1 MRRILTWLLLWAVVA
16 LGAAAG
22 IDALRGGEPKRAERR
37 SATPARAEATTGPA
51 SPEAAV
57 AVALREAGISGIL
70 EFSDED
76 CETHAVS
83 LPDLTARPSGV
94 GGACSF
100 ADTANATDYAVGCNG
115 GRVSIDDPRQA
126 PYALVRADCEPAW
139 KPDGRPTLLRDGE
152 VVEPH
157 PCPDGG
163 IVPMRCSREL
173 LSGEDL
179 VRELR
184 GAGSNA
190 TPRMRTP
197 MPPSRSTSC
206 RPSSGWSRD
215 AGRRF
220 GCIIVRARSRD
231 DRGELLVVFDSR
243 RLVTAPTAAY
253 EDLAALRLS
262 PSRSF
267 VAAQIADPGGIVV
280 VDRDGAPVRPL
291 VRHGSALAWSPDE
304 RWIAE
309 ATEEGVYVF
318 PADGGTPRVYVLPI
332 VARDLIWR

>member
-1 MRRILTWLLLWAVVA
+1 MRRILTWLLLGAVVA

-37 SATPARAEATTGPA
+37 SATPARAETTTGPA

-57 AVALREAGISGIL
+57 AVALREAGISGVL

-184 GAGSNA
+184 GAGWRGFRFAVEELLWLSD
-190 TPRMRTP
+190 
-197 MPPSRSTSC
+197 SR
-206 RPSSGWSRD
+206 
-215 AGRRF
+215 AAA
-220 GCIIVRARSRD
+220 IVRARSRD

-243 RLVTAPTAAY
+243 RLVTVPTAAY
-253 EDLAALRLS
+253 ADLAALRLS

>member
-1 MRRILTWLLLWAVVA
+1 MRRILTWLLLGAVVA

-37 SATPARAEATTGPA
+37 SATPARAETTTGPA

-184 GAGSNA
+184 GAGWRGFRFAVEELLWLSD
-190 TPRMRTP
+190 
-197 MPPSRSTSC
+197 SR
-206 RPSSGWSRD
+206 
-215 AGRRF
+215 AAA
-220 GCIIVRARSRD
+220 IVRARSRD

-332 VARDLIWR
+332 VARDLVWR

>member
-1 MRRILTWLLLWAVVA
+1 MRRILTWLLLGAVVA

-37 SATPARAEATTGPA
+37 SATPARAETTTGPA

-184 GAGSNA
+184 GAGWRGFRFAVEELLWLSD
-190 TPRMRTP
+190 
-197 MPPSRSTSC
+197 SR
-206 RPSSGWSRD
+206 
-215 AGRRF
+215 AAA
-220 GCIIVRARSRD
+220 IVRARSRD

-291 VRHGSALAWSPDE
+291 VRHGSGLAWSPDE

>member
-1 MRRILTWLLLWAVVA
+1 VRRILTWLLLGAVVA
-16 LGAAAG
+16 LGAAAS
-22 IDALRGGEPKRAERR
+22 IDALRGGGRTRAEPRQTAPS
-37 SATPARAEATTGPA
+37 SAETTTGPA

-94 GGACSF
+94 GAACSF
-100 ADTANATDYAVGCNG
+100 ADTANATDYAVGCSE

-139 KPDGRPTLLRDGE
+139 KPDGTPTLLRDGE
-152 VVEPH
+152 IVEPH

-163 IVPMRCSREL
+163 IVPMRCSRAL

-184 GAGSNA
+184 GAGWRGFRFAVEDLLWLSD
-190 TPRMRTP
+190 
-197 MPPSRSTSC
+197 SR
-206 RPSSGWSRD
+206 
-215 AGRRF
+215 AAA
-220 GCIIVRARSRD
+220 IVRARSRD

-262 PSRSF
+262 PSGSF
-267 VAAQIADPGGIVV
+267 VAAQIGDPGGIVV

-309 ATEEGVYVF
+309 ATEEGIYVF

-332 VARDLIWR
+332 VARDLVWR

>member
-1 MRRILTWLLLWAVVA
+1 MRRILTWLLLGAVVA

-184 GAGSNA
+184 GAGWRGFRFAVEELLWLSD
-190 TPRMRTP
+190 
-197 MPPSRSTSC
+197 SR
-206 RPSSGWSRD
+206 
-215 AGRRF
+215 AAA
-220 GCIIVRARSRD
+220 IVRARSRD

-291 VRHGSALAWSPDE
+291 VRHGSGLAWSPDE

>member
-1 MRRILTWLLLWAVVA
+1 MRRILTWLLLGAVVA

-37 SATPARAEATTGPA
+37 SATPARAETTTGPA

-184 GAGSNA
+184 GAGWRGFRFAVEELLWLSD
-190 TPRMRTP
+190 
-197 MPPSRSTSC
+197 SR
-206 RPSSGWSRD
+206 
-215 AGRRF
+215 AAA
-220 GCIIVRARSRD
+220 IVRARSRD
-231 DRGELLVVFDSR
+231 ARGELLVVFDSR

>member
-1 MRRILTWLLLWAVVA
+1 MRRILTWLLLGAVVA

-37 SATPARAEATTGPA
+37 SATPARAETTTGPA

-184 GAGSNA
+184 GAGWRGFRFAVEELLWLSD
-190 TPRMRTP
+190 
-197 MPPSRSTSC
+197 SR
-206 RPSSGWSRD
+206 
-215 AGRRF
+215 AAA
-220 GCIIVRARSRD
+220 IVRARSRD